1 MEVLF
6 LKEAVGAGG
15 ALGLAVRTAVV
26 SDNVE
31 AARRVALNDAR
42 SAAAVVGDAV
52 QVDDRPACLRVRV
65 TSPPLECHAGCAE
78 SGVLAR
84 RWSRG
89 GGDVPGWVQQR
100 ARADGGQACACRE
113 HAADQHSADHK
124 TGTPHVVLM
133 IRDTSAAST
142 SARELASR
150 RS

>member
-26 SDNVE
+26 SDHVE

-52 QVDDRPACLRVRV
+52 QVDDRPACPRRYV
-65 TSPPLECHAGCAE
+65 TAPALECHAGSAE
-78 SGVLAR
+78 AGVLAR

-89 GGDVPGWVQQR
+89 GRDSPRWMQQR
-100 ARADGGQACACRE
+100 TRTDGGQACAGR
-113 HAADQHSADHK
+113 
-124 TGTPHVVLM
+124 
-133 IRDTSAAST
+133 
-142 SARELASR
+142 
-150 RS
+150 